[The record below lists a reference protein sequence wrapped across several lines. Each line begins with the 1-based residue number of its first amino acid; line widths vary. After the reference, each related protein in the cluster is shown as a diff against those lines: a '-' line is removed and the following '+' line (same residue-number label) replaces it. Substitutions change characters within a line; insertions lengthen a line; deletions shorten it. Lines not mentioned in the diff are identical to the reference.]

1 MSITLHKD
9 LDWWDVPREDGI
21 NAELANKVIK
31 TCQDIERRQQGIF
44 DGNRRH
50 ARIYAG
56 YLPQSMAWG
65 VAPTANV
72 RQPFEATKACVRS
85 ICDTAT
91 ALIVRTRPKATFVTD
106 GADWETQLQ
115 AEDLDQFT
123 VAQFEQGGLYQVSPR
138 AFHDSTVFGTG
149 GWKYCPS
156 GRGENFRLDYERV
169 LIDDI
174 VVDED
179 ECREGLD
186 PQNVYHRLP
195 VRVEALLRK
204 YAEGDSRR
212 AKDVRWAIESAP
224 KNHGWPTRYVP
235 PGRVVVVEAT
245 HVSPEGNRRVLC
257 VNGCVL
263 RDEVWPFDFHPYT
276 WLWWAP
282 PISGFYGDGIAY
294 RQYGR
299 QQRISYMYR
308 WIQRCHDLFATPRAW
323 VDPAGGPPTMQMS
336 NEIGQVI
343 MARRPPTFEQKQVI
357 PPEVYRWLDE
367 LERGGYEDEGISQV
381 SAQNMLPPGLE
392 SAPAQREYSFK
403 EGQRF
408 APVSQR
414 WEHAVAVDTA
424 RKTVAFFRH
433 NFERSK
439 ERPSVKWANRRFVHH
454 IVWPDLDEK
463 VYTIRPEASSL
474 DALSPSARTQSALE
488 LAQTG
493 WITPQ
498 EGRALVAHPD
508 LRESD
513 ELGTAGETYAKMVLQ
528 KLRKGEH
535 VVVDEYADM
544 VALDRIIR
552 QGRLLAVQREAPQK
566 IIDNMSRYL
575 DELDALK
582 QQIQAAAM
590 SQMQQMAGPGAGA
603 GGPAGANTD
612 APVPGIAQA
621 NINNPVPSPF

>member
-1 MSITLHKD
+1 MNSQTKEQ
-9 LDWWDVPREDGI
+9 DWWDIPRDEGP
-21 NAELANKVIK
+21 NAQLANKVIQ
-31 TCQDIERRQQGIF
+31 TCQDIERRQQGIS

-50 ARIYAG
+50 AKLYAG
-56 YLPQSMAWG
+56 YLPQAMAWG
-65 VAPTANV
+65 VSPSHNI
-72 RQPFEATKACVRS
+72 RQPFETTKAVVRS

-91 ALIVRTRPKATFVTD
+91 ALIVRTRPKASFVTD

-123 VAQFEQGGLYQVSPR
+123 VAQFEQGGLYQVAPR
-138 AFHDSTVFGTG
+138 AFHDTTVFGTG
-149 GWKYCPS
+149 GWKFCPS
-156 GRGENFRLDYERV
+156 GSGEDFTVNYERV

-179 ECREGLD
+179 ECRDSLE

-195 VRVEALLRK
+195 VRKEALLRK
-204 YAEGDSRR
+204 YASGDDSASRDIRHRIEGNS
-212 AKDVRWAIESAP
+212 
-224 KNHGWPTRYVP
+224 NQGWPTRYVP
-235 PGRVVVVEAT
+235 RDRVVVVEAT
-245 HVSPEGNRRVLC
+245 HVDCEGNNRRVLC
-257 VNGCVL
+257 ANGVVL

-294 RQYGR
+294 RQLGR
-299 QQRISYMYR
+299 QQRITYTYR

-323 VDPAGGPPTMQMS
+323 IDPAGGPPTMQIS

-343 MARRPPTFEQKQVI
+343 MARKPPVFEQKQII

-381 SAQNMLPPGLE
+381 SAENRLPPGLE

-414 WEHAVAVDTA
+414 WENAIAVDTA

-433 NFERSK
+433 NFQNTK
-439 ERPSVKWANRRFVHH
+439 KKPSVKWASRRFVMN
-454 IVWPDLDEK
+454 IKWPDLDESCY
-463 VYTIRPEASSL
+463 VIRPEASSL

-493 WITPQ
+493 WISPQ

-528 KLRKGEH
+528 RLRKGER
-535 VVVDEYADM
+535 VVVDEYADIPS
-544 VALDRIIR
+544 LDRVVR
-552 QGRLLAVQREAPQK
+552 QGRLLAIQREAPDK
-566 IIDNMSRYL
+566 IVDGMSRYL
-575 DELDALK
+575 DEIDALK

-590 SQMQQMAGPGAGA
+590 ADAQAAGGAPGAPGV
-603 GGPAGANTD
+603 P
-612 APVPGIAQA
+612 PVPGIAQA
-621 NINNPVPSPF
+621 GINNPVPAPFQAG

>member
-1 MSITLHKD
+1 VSDLTKD
-9 LDWWDVPREDGI
+9 LPWWELPRKKAGEP
-21 NAELANKVIK
+21 NEELALKVIQ
-31 TCQDIERRQQGIF
+31 TCQDIERRQSGIF

-50 ARIYAG
+50 AKLYAG

-65 VAPTANV
+65 ASATSNV
-72 RQPFEATKACVRS
+72 RAPFETTKAVVRS
-85 ICDTAT
+85 LCDTAT
-91 ALIVRTRPKATFVTD
+91 ALIVRSRPKASFVTD

-123 VAQFEQGGLYQVSPR
+123 VAQYEQGGLYQVAPR
-138 AFHDSTVFGTG
+138 SFHDSTVFGTG

-156 GRGENFRLDYERV
+156 GSGDNFKLDYERV

-179 ECREGLD
+179 ECRESLD
-186 PQNVYHRLP
+186 PQNVYHRMP
-195 VRVEALLRK
+195 IRKAALIAK
-204 YAEGDSRR
+204 YAPSDSAAHRDLR
-212 AKDVRWAIESAP
+212 FRLNS
-224 KNHGWPTRYVP
+224 NSNQGWPTRYVP

-245 HVSPEGNRRVLC
+245 HVDGDGNNRRVLAA
-257 VNGCVL
+257 NGVVL
-263 RDEVWPFDFHPYT
+263 RDQAWPFDFHPYT

-294 RQYGR
+294 RQLGR
-299 QQRISYMYR
+299 QQRITYMYR

-323 VDPAGGPPTMQMS
+323 IDPAGGPPTMQMS

-343 MARRPPTFEQKQVI
+343 MARRPPVFEQKQVV
-357 PPEVYRWLDE
+357 PPEVYNWLNE
-367 LERGGYEDEGISQV
+367 LEQGGYEDEGISQV
-381 SAQNMLPPGLE
+381 SAANMLPPGLE

-414 WEHAVAVDTA
+414 WENAIASDTA
-424 RKTVAFFRH
+424 RKTIAFFRH
-433 NFERSK
+433 NFENTK
-439 ERPSVKWANRRFVHH
+439 ARPAVKWANRRFVHA
-454 IVWPDLDEK
+454 IKWPDLDEK
-463 VYTIRPEASSL
+463 CYVIRPEASSL

-493 WITPQ
+493 WISPA

-513 ELGTAGETYAKMVLQ
+513 DLGTAGETYAKMVLQ
-528 KLRKGEH
+528 RLRKGEH
-535 VVVDEYADM
+535 VVVDEYADPA
-544 VALDRIIR
+544 ALDRIVR
-552 QGRLLAVQREAPQK
+552 QGRLLAIQREAPTA
-566 IIDNMSRYL
+566 IVDGMSRYL

-590 SQMQQMAGPGAGA
+590 AQAM
-603 GGPAGANTD
+603 PA
-612 APVPGIAQA
+612 APPTPGIAQA
-621 NINNPVPSPF
+621 GINNPVPSPFQAG

>member
-1 MSITLHKD
+1 VSEVVLSKD
-9 LDWWDVPREDGI
+9 VDWWDIPRDADGP
-21 NAELANKVIK
+21 NEQLARRVIE

-50 ARIYAG
+50 AKLYAG
-56 YLPQSMAWG
+56 YLPQAMAWG
-65 VAPTANV
+65 VSPSANV
-72 RQPFEATKACVRS
+72 RQPFETTKAVVRS

-91 ALIVRTRPKATFVTD
+91 ALIVRTRPKASFVTD

-123 VAQFEQGGLYQVSPR
+123 VAQFEQGGLYQVAPR
-138 AFHDSTVFGTG
+138 SFHDTTVFGTG

-156 GRGENFRLDYERV
+156 GEGEDFNLCYERV

-179 ECREGLD
+179 ECREGLE
-186 PQNVYHRLP
+186 PQNVYHRVP
-195 VRVEALLRK
+195 VRKEALLRK
-204 YAEGDSRR
+204 YAKGDDANARDLRFRIEGNS
-212 AKDVRWAIESAP
+212 
-224 KNHGWPTRYVP
+224 NQGWPTRYVP
-235 PGRVVVVEAT
+235 RDRVVVVEAT
-245 HVSPEGNRRVLC
+245 HVDAEGNNRRVLC
-257 VNGCVL
+257 ANGVVL

-294 RQYGR
+294 RQLGR
-299 QQRISYMYR
+299 QQRITYTYR

-323 VDPAGGPPTMQMS
+323 IDPAGGPPTMQMS

-343 MARRPPTFEQKQVI
+343 MARKPPVFEQKNII
-357 PPEVYRWLDE
+357 PPEVYKWLNE
-367 LERGGYEDEGISQV
+367 LEQGGYEDEGISQV

-414 WEHAVAVDTA
+414 WEHAIAVDTA

-433 NFERSK
+433 NFEHTK
-439 ERPSVKWANRRFVHH
+439 KKPSVKWATRRFVQT
-454 IVWPDLDEK
+454 IKWPDLDEK
-463 VYTIRPEASSL
+463 CYVIRPEASSL

-493 WITPQ
+493 WISPQ

-513 ELGTAGETYAKMVLQ
+513 ELGTAGETYARMVLQ
-528 KLRKGEH
+528 RLRKGDR
-535 VVVDEYADM
+535 VVVDEYADITS
-544 VALDRIIR
+544 LDRVVR
-552 QGRLLAVQREAPQK
+552 QGRLLAIQREAPTD
-566 IIDNMSRYL
+566 IVDGMSRYL
-575 DELDALK
+575 DEIDALK

-590 SQMQQMAGPGAGA
+590 ADAGAMGGAPGAPGA
-603 GGPAGANTD
+603 PPT
-612 APVPGIAQA
+612 PGIAQA
-621 NINNPVPSPF
+621 GINNPVPAPFQAG

>member
-1 MSITLHKD
+1 MSEVVLHKD
-9 LDWWDVPREDGI
+9 VPWWDVPRDKDGP
-21 NAELANKVIK
+21 NEQLARKVIE
-31 TCQDIERRQQGIF
+31 TCQDIERRQSGIF

-50 ARIYAG
+50 AKLYAG
-56 YLPQSMAWG
+56 YLPSAMGWG
-65 VAPTANV
+65 VSSQANV
-72 RQPFEATKACVRS
+72 RAPFETTKAVVRS

-91 ALIVRTRPKATFVTD
+91 ALIVRTRPKASFVTD
-106 GADWETQLQ
+106 GADWDVQLQ

-123 VAQFEQGGLYQVSPR
+123 VAQFEQGGLYNVAPR
-138 AFHDSTVFGTG
+138 SFHDTTIFGTG

-156 GRGENFRLDYERV
+156 GSGDNFTLNYERV
-169 LIDDI
+169 LMDDI

-179 ECREGLD
+179 ECRESLD
-186 PQNVYHRLP
+186 PQNVYHRVL
-195 VRVEALLRK
+195 VRREALLAK
-204 YAEGDSRR
+204 YAKGDSRVAR
-212 AKDVRWAIESAP
+212 DLRWRIESNP
-224 KNHGWPTRYVP
+224 KNSGWPTRYVP
-235 PGRVVVVEAT
+235 NGRCVVVEAT
-245 HVSPEGNRRVLC
+245 HVDAEGNNRRVLC
-257 VNGCVL
+257 VDGAVL

-294 RQYGR
+294 RQLGR
-299 QQRISYMYR
+299 QQRITYMYR

-323 VDPAGGPPTMQMS
+323 IDPAGGPPTMQMS

-343 MARRPPTFEQKQVI
+343 MARRPPVFEQKQVI

-381 SAQNMLPPGLE
+381 SAANMLPPGLE

-414 WEHAVAVDTA
+414 WENAIAVETA

-433 NFERSK
+433 NFKSTK
-439 ERPSVKWANRRFVHH
+439 KRPSVKWANRRFVQA
-454 IVWPDLDEK
+454 IKWPDLDESCY
-463 VYTIRPEASSL
+463 VIRPEASSL

-493 WITPQ
+493 WISPQ

-528 KLRKGEH
+528 KLRKGER

-544 VALDRIIR
+544 MSLDRIVR
-552 QGRLLAVQREAPQK
+552 QGRLIAIQREAPQVVV
-566 IIDNMSRYL
+566 DGMSRYL

-582 QQIQAAAM
+582 QQIEMAAM
-590 SQMQQMAGPGAGA
+590 AKQQTMMGAGA
-603 GGPAGANTD
+603 GPD
-612 APVPGIAQA
+612 APPTPGIAQA
-621 NINNPVPSPF
+621 GINNPVPAPFQAG

>member
-1 MSITLHKD
+1 MNPQVEP
-9 LDWWDVPREDGI
+9 WWELPRKSGEA
-21 NAELANKVIK
+21 NEVLARRVIE
-31 TCQDIERRQQGIF
+31 TCQDIERRQSGIF
-44 DGNRRH
+44 AGNRRH
-50 ARIYAG
+50 AKLYAG
-56 YLPQSMAWG
+56 YLPTSMAWG
-65 VAPTANV
+65 VSPTANT
-72 RQPFEATKACVRS
+72 REPFETTKAVVRS

-106 GADWETQLQ
+106 GADWDVQLQ

-123 VAQFEQGGLYQVSPR
+123 VAQFEQGGLYRVAPR

-149 GWKYCPS
+149 GWKYCAEGS
-156 GRGENFRLDYERV
+156 GKDFKLSYERV

-179 ECREGLD
+179 ECRAGLD

-195 VRVEALLRK
+195 VRRDALLKK
-204 YAEGDSRR
+204 YAAGDSAR
-212 AKDVRWAIESAP
+212 AKDVRWRLTSNP
-224 KNHGWPTRYVP
+224 KNSGWPTRYVP
-235 PGRVVVVEAT
+235 ENHCVVVEAT
-245 HVSPEGNRRVLC
+245 HVGEGGNRRVL
-257 VNGCVL
+257 VVDGCVL
-263 RDEVWPFDFHPYT
+263 RDDIWPFDFHPYT
-276 WLWWAP
+276 FLWWAP

-294 RQYGR
+294 RQLGR
-299 QQRISYMYR
+299 QQRITYMYR

-323 VDPAGGPPTMQMS
+323 IDPAGGPPTMQMS

-343 MARRPPTFEQKQVI
+343 MARKPPVFEQKQVI

-414 WEHAVAVDTA
+414 WEDAVAVDTA

-433 NFERSK
+433 NFANTK
-439 ERPSVKWANRRFVHH
+439 ARPSVQWANRRFVQS
-454 IVWPDLDEK
+454 IKWPDLDEDCY
-463 VYTIRPEASSL
+463 VIRPEASSL

-493 WITPQ
+493 WISPQ

-528 KLRKGEH
+528 RLRKGEH

-544 VALDRIIR
+544 MSLDRIVR
-552 QGRLLAVQREAPQK
+552 QGRLLAIQREAPQR
-566 IIDNMSRYL
+566 IVDNMSRYL

-582 QQIQAAAM
+582 QQIEQAAMAK
-590 SQMQQMAGPGAGA
+590 QQMMAAGGAAGAPGA
-603 GGPAGANTD
+603 P
-612 APVPGIAQA
+612 PVPGIAQA
-621 NINNPVPSPF
+621 GINNPVPAPFQAG